1 MLNYDFAPSLFGTM
15 RRELDDA
22 FEQVFG
28 RLEQQGRGLDYRAEG
43 YKAPLSLWEDDSY
56 VYVELDVPGFRQE
69 DLDIT
74 FEKDRLWIRG
84 ERHRHADRKYWRNE
98 RSFGQFERWI
108 AMPEVIDRDS
118 ISAELHDGVLFL
130 SLAKKPEAKATKIN
144 IKCVSS
150 DPKVL
155 TDKGEPSD
163 K

>member
-1 MLNYDFAPSLFGTM
+1 MLHYDFAPSLFGTM

-28 RLEQQGRGLDYRAEG
+28 RSEQRGNGHAAAMYE
-43 YKAPLSLWEDDSY
+43 APLSLWEDDSH
-56 VYVELDVPGFRQE
+56 VYLELDVPGFRQE

-84 ERHRHADRKYWRNE
+84 ERHCHADRNYWRNE
-98 RSFGQFERWI
+98 RSFGRFERWI

-130 SLAKKPEAKATKIN
+130 SLAKKPEAKATKID
-144 IKCVSS
+144 IKCASS

-155 TDKGEPSD
+155 TDNSEPSES
-163 K
+163 